1 MKTLITLFCLWAGCA
16 WAGPAEDAAQAAED
30 LRRASALLET
40 VEGRRDRVNALTETI
55 RALENG
61 MAALREGLRRAAIR
75 QTALERSLA
84 SRNAD
89 IGRLLGTLQMISR
102 APEPSLLLHPM
113 GPTGTARSGMVLAD
127 LTPTLQAEVDQLRSQ
142 ISEMQRLQDL
152 QLSAQAVLQRGLED
166 LQTARIDL
174 SKAITNRTEL
184 PLRFTEDETRTA
196 VLVATAKTLDAF
208 AAGIATIALDETQLV
223 LPASDELVGTLSPP
237 ALGRVLRNFNEA
249 DASGIPRPGVI
260 MVTEPAALINAP
272 AAGTVRFQGPL
283 LDYGN
288 VVILEPASDI
298 LFIFAGLGEVY
309 AQTGEV
315 VIKGAPLGL
324 MPSGNGGGTDRQDTL
339 YIEVRKDQSPVNPAQ
354 WFRF

>member
-1 MKTLITLFCLWAGCA
+1 MKWCAALFALWASCA
-16 WAGPAEDAAQAAED
+16 AAGPAEDAAQAAED

-75 QTALERSLA
+75 ETALNQSLTA
-84 SRNAD
+84 RNAD

-102 APEPSLLLHPM
+102 SPEPSLLLHPK
-113 GPTGTARSGMVLAD
+113 GPTGTARSGMILAD
-127 LTPTLQAEVDQLRSQ
+127 LTPSLQAEAMQLQAQ

-152 QLSAQAVLQRGLED
+152 QLSAQTILQRGLVD

-174 SKAITNRTEL
+174 SKAISNRTEL
-184 PLRFTEDETRTA
+184 PLRFTEDETAMTI
-196 VLVATAKTLDAF
+196 LIATADTLDAF
-208 AAGIATIALDETQLV
+208 AAGISS
-223 LPASDELVGTLSPP
+223 LPLNRDDADLPSAASLAGSITPP
-237 ALGRVLRNFNEA
+237 ALGRVLRKFNEA
-249 DASGIPRPGVI
+249 DASGIRRPGVI
-260 MVTEPAALINAP
+260 MVTEPAALVSAP

-288 VVILEPASDI
+288 VVILEPATDI
-298 LFIFAGLGEVY
+298 LFIFAGLGEVF
-309 AQTGEV
+309 AETGEV

-324 MPSGNGGGTDRQDTL
+324 MPTGDGGGTNRQDTL
-339 YIEVRKDQSPVNPAQ
+339 YIEVRKDQSPVNPAG